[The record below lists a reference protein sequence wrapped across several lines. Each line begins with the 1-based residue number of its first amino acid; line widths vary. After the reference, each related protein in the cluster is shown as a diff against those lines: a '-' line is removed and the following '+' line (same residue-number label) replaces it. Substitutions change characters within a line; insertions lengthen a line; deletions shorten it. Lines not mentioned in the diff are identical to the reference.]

1 MPLLISCFKQIKLS
15 LPLISVC
22 KAIVSFKQF
31 KKAFIR
37 GREMKLQFM
46 SSKKLIL
53 NPDKTDNVHFV
64 FSYLIFV
71 CTFAVCILHS
81 TLLNRTNRTMFF
93 CFTGMKK

>member
-1 MPLLISCFKQIKLS
+1 
-15 LPLISVC
+15 
-22 KAIVSFKQF
+22 
-31 KKAFIR
+31 
-37 GREMKLQFM
+37 MKLQFM

-81 TLLNRTNRTMFF
+81 TFLNQ
-93 CFTGMKK
+93 